1 MNDSVSAIRGYR
13 IQAERK
19 QDRQLSLS
27 YLALKPEAAHALDKL
42 RRKVDEEERKKDR
55 GVRGAKGVPCVAR
68 PDDFSGDELL
78 SERDALLACSS
89 CPALA
94 LCRTYADVARPA
106 HGVYAGRVKNM
117 EIPND

>member
-1 MNDSVSAIRGYR
+1 MTDSPSIRGYK
-13 IQAERK
+13 IVGERK

-42 RRKVDEEERKKDR
+42 RRKVDEEERKKDQ
-55 GVRGAKGVPCVAR
+55 GVGKGVPCVAR

-78 SERDALLACSS
+78 SERDAMLACSG

-106 HGVYAGRVKNM
+106 HGVYGGRVKNM
-117 EIPND
+117 EIPED

>member
-1 MNDSVSAIRGYR
+1 MNDSPSIRGYK
-13 IQAERK
+13 IVGERK

-55 GVRGAKGVPCVAR
+55 GEGKGVPCVAR
-68 PDDFSGDELL
+68 PDDFSGDDLL
-78 SERDALLACSS
+78 SERDAMLACSG
-89 CPALA
+89 CAALS

-106 HGVYAGRVKNM
+106 HGIYGGRVKNM

>member
-1 MNDSVSAIRGYR
+1 MNDSVSPISGYR
-13 IQAERK
+13 IVGERK

-55 GVRGAKGVPCVAR
+55 GVRGAKGVPCVAH

-78 SERDALLACSS
+78 SERDAQLACSP
-89 CPALA
+89 CPAKELCKAYA
-94 LCRTYADVARPA
+94 LIARPA
-106 HGVYAGRVKNM
+106 HGVWGGTVREMN
-117 EIPND
+117 IPDD